1 MSNPTGPFAHSPTSE
16 VVLFVDTPES
26 LPTLEQV
33 DADSLIDQYLYMYTK
48 GVELPFGDQNILVDH
63 QNEAGSQCRIIVDR
77 GQREP
82 VYVIEFYER
91 GSKRGY
97 YRMKNG
103 EMQVEANRQ
112 YLGLQEPETLLEE
125 LEGFFGTLD
134 SEQLLA
140 SQFETAA
147 YRNEVLYKKIGY
159 FGSHGGGGTTFNMT
173 APKFYGGY
181 KARRMGKTTTKEATP
196 ETEQPLA
203 PEAER
208 KSTFEATQKDIE
220 HKANNIVVAKQWP
233 STALDFVKRVLTGR
247 LAGLTDK
254 AIYRQLARFYHP
266 DQTTLDKQEAEEVFK
281 FIGQQLNK
289 DADGFTF

>member
-1 MSNPTGPFAHSPTSE
+1 MTTPHEPTAEIVVFTGNPET
-16 VVLFVDTPES
+16 
-26 LPTLEQV
+26 LPKLEQV
-33 DADSLIDQYLYMYTK
+33 DADSLINQYLYMYTK

-63 QNEAGSQCRIIVDR
+63 KNGAGNQCRIIVDR

-82 VYVIEFYER
+82 VYVVEFSER

-103 EMQVEANRQ
+103 EMQVEASRQ

-147 YRNEVLYKKIGY
+147 YRNEVLYKNIGY

-181 KARRMGKTTTKEATP
+181 KARRMRIAPKSEETP
-196 ETEQPLA
+196 VSEPQEPF
-203 PEAER
+203 ER
-208 KSTFEATQKDIE
+208 KSTFEATQRDIE
-220 HKANNIVVAKQWP
+220 QRATDIITTRQWP
-233 STALDFVKRVLTGR
+233 EMSLDFVKRVLTGR

-266 DQTTLDKQEAEEVFK
+266 DQTTLDKKEAEEAFK

-289 DADGFTF
+289 DTDGFTF